1 MPIKLTSLHRIAR
14 KHVIVTKRL
23 SDLYIHSCHILK
35 IKYQNI
41 TGEVQK
47 RKYTYHQMKFHLM
60 FFQKMILHRH
70 YLLLRVFCLLQP
82 TRASI
87 LEVGRTICAPEF
99 QAPYVKQ
106 AIPIRSHLNAQFA
119 RLSPHTFVILYSL
132 LHLDI
137 LMRSH
142 LKPLPGTRFPLDV
155 STNCL
160 LEQQILTGFQNLLQQ
175 HLYCLSKSLFQ

>member
-47 RKYTYHQMKFHLM
+47 RKYTCHPMKFHLI
-60 FFQKMILHRH
+60 FFQRMILHCH
-70 YLLLRVFCLLQP
+70 YLLLRLFCLLQA
-82 TRASI
+82 TQVSI
-87 LEVGRTICAPEF
+87 LEVGRTLCAPEC
-99 QAPYVKQ
+99 QAPYGKQ
-106 AIPIRSHLNAQFA
+106 AIPICYHLNAQFA

-142 LKPLPGTRFPLDV
+142 LKLLPGTSFPLDV
-155 STNCL
+155 STNSL
-160 LEQQILTGFQNLLQQ
+160 LEQQIHTDFQNLLQQ
-175 HLYCLSKSLFQ
+175 HLYCL